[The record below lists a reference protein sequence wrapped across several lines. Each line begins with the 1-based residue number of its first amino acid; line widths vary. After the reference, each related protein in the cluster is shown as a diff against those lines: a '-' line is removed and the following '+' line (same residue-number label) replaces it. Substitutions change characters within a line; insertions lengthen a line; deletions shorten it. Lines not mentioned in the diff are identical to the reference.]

1 MSMLTAKNKNIK
13 KSPKKIITY
22 IIFIFYLF
30 LLSMNA
36 ALIMTGGDWILINT
50 LAVISI
56 GTGIWYAT

>member
-1 MSMLTAKNKNIK
+1 
-13 KSPKKIITY
+13 
-22 IIFIFYLF
+22 
-30 LLSMNA
+30 MNA

>member
-1 MSMLTAKNKNIK
+1 MLTAKNKNIK

>member
-1 MSMLTAKNKNIK
+1 MLTAKNKNIK

-36 ALIMTGGDWILINT
+36 SLIMTGGDWILINT